1 MKILELEDLTKKI
14 KNIVNNDLSLCFVK
28 NEGSESDQNF
38 QDLKEF
44 LEDNK
49 NEKDLIINNIDDI
62 LLFIENGFDLHHLDD
77 ENFVKIYNQLKE
89 IELNIICL
97 KLKMEYKDFIESQSI
112 EKNNICKIKTGN
124 VLSIG
129 DEIYLVK
136 RELKKTSKGYEIL
149 VELLLS
155 GTFSYVNSIYV
166 DIKNEGFFVLG
177 NIN

>member
-1 MKILELEDLTKKI
+1 M
-14 KNIVNNDLSLCFVK
+14 
-28 NEGSESDQNF
+28 
-38 QDLKEF
+38 
-44 LEDNK
+44 
-49 NEKDLIINNIDDI
+49 
-62 LLFIENGFDLHHLDD
+62 
-77 ENFVKIYNQLKE
+77 KE

-97 KLKMEYKDFIESQSI
+97 KLKMEYKDFIELQSI